1 MSEDPVVALI
11 SGACSLLHQ
20 LTVVSVLYIYIFL
33 FFFCVFYI
41 CAVFTCEGILAGP
54 LAGNLHLSLVHVDP
68 YCYCV
73 GLSIARSHLVL
84 VHGKMLLS

>member
-11 SGACSLLHQ
+11 SGACSLLHR
-20 LTVVSVLYIYIFL
+20 LTVVSVLYI
-33 FFFCVFYI
+33 FFCVFYI
-41 CAVFTCEGILAGP
+41 CTVFTCEGILAGP

-73 GLSIARSHLVL
+73 GLSIAR
-84 VHGKMLLS
+84 